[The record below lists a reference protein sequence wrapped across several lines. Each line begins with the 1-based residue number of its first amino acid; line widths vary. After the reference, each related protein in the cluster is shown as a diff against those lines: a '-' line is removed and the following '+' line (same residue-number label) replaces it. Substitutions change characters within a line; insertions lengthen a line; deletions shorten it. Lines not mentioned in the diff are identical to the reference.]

1 MAASADISAGP
12 GAAVAPPRRR
22 MPAANRREAIL
33 AAALDVFADGGYH
46 ETSVEVVAA
55 RAGVSKALIY
65 EHFDSKRE
73 LHRALLERYVHELLA
88 RVVEASA
95 VADPGEARLLAG
107 LDAFLA
113 FVEER
118 RDAWRF
124 VFRNVGDVEIA
135 DALAR
140 LRGEVA
146 GAIASLMAADAPPG
160 WADDPVLGREIE
172 MIAEEITGA
181 IQALANWWDEH
192 RDVPRER
199 VTQSIMD
206 FAWIG
211 LERLGEGRRWAG

>member
-1 MAASADISAGP
+1 MTAGD
-12 GAAVAPPRRR
+12 
-22 MPAANRREAIL
+22 RREAIL
-33 AAALDVFADGGYH
+33 AAALDVFARGGYH
-46 ETSVEVVAA
+46 ETSVEAVAD

-95 VADPGEARLLAG
+95 AADAGEARLLAG
-107 LDAFLA
+107 LDAFLG

-124 VFRNVGDVEIA
+124 VFRNVGDAEIA
-135 DALAR
+135 DAVAR
-140 LRGEVA
+140 LRDEVA
-146 GAIASLMAADAPPG
+146 GAIAGLMAFDAPPG
-160 WADDPVLGREIE
+160 WAEDPELGREIE
-172 MIAEEITGA
+172 MIAQEITGA
-181 IQALANWWDEH
+181 VQALANWWDEH
-192 RDVPRER
+192 REVPRER

-211 LERLGEGRRWAG
+211 LERLGEGRRWVGRSSRSTGSYARA